1 MNVSSESLQQAWQRQ
16 ALDAPRISLEYL
28 RHRTGALRRRTLLRN
43 GIEYVGCVAGIVFVV
58 WAQWHFIVARPMFT
72 SAIFM
77 WIAGIAYI
85 MWQWHRR
92 AGAQQPAAELGT
104 LDALR
109 FYRQELERQRDARR
123 GNWRWWV
130 PALVP
135 CVMATFLSLFME
147 VQPIPWTPM
156 GLLAA
161 WVVIGVGLGI
171 AGYERA
177 ARRYQEEIDAL
188 DSLS

>member
-1 MNVSSESLQQAWQRQ
+1 MNITSENLQQAWQRQ
-16 ALDAPRISLEYL
+16 ALDAPRISLDYL
-28 RHRTGALRRRTLLRN
+28 RHRTGVLRRRTLLRN
-43 GIEYVGCVAGIVFVV
+43 GFEYVTGVATVLWVS
-58 WAQWHFIVARPMFT
+58 WAQWQFIVARPMFT

-77 WIAGIAYI
+77 WIAGLAYI

-92 AGAQQPAAELGT
+92 AGAQLPAAELGT

-135 CVMATFLSLFME
+135 CLLAMFLSLFLE
-147 VQPIPWTPM
+147 VRPIPWTPI

-161 WVVIGVGLGI
+161 WVVVSVGLGI

-188 DSLS
+188 DSLA

>member
-1 MNVSSESLQQAWQRQ
+1 MTVSSETLQQAWQRQ
-16 ALDAPRISLEYL
+16 ALEAPRISLDYL
-28 RHRTGALRRRTLLRN
+28 RHRTSALRRRALLRN
-43 GIEYVGCVAGIVFVV
+43 GFEYVTGVAGVTWVL
-58 WAQWHFIVARPMFT
+58 WSQWDFIIARPMFT
-72 SAIFM
+72 SGIFM
-77 WIAGIAYI
+77 WIAGVAYI

-123 GNWRWWV
+123 GNWRWWL

-135 CVMATFLSLFME
+135 CLMAIFLSLFLE
-147 VQPIPWTPM
+147 VRPIPWMPI

-161 WVVIGVGLGI
+161 WVVVGVGLGI
-171 AGYERA
+171 AGYERS
-177 ARRYQEEIDAL
+177 ARGYQQEIDAL

>member
-1 MNVSSESLQQAWQRQ
+1 MTVSSETLQQAWQRQ
-16 ALDAPRISLEYL
+16 ALEAPRISLEYL
-28 RHRTGALRRRTLLRN
+28 RHRMGALRRRALLRN
-43 GIEYVGCVAGIVFVV
+43 GFEYVTGVAGVTWVL
-58 WAQWHFIVARPMFT
+58 WSQWDFIIARPMFT
-72 SAIFM
+72 SGIFM
-77 WIAGIAYI
+77 WIAGVAYI

-123 GNWRWWV
+123 GNWRWWL

-135 CVMATFLSLFME
+135 CLMAIFLSLFLE
-147 VQPIPWTPM
+147 VRPIPWMPI

-161 WVVIGVGLGI
+161 WVVVGVGLGI
-171 AGYERA
+171 AGYERS
-177 ARRYQEEIDAL
+177 ARGYQQEIDAL

>member
-16 ALDAPRISLEYL
+16 ALDAPRISLDYV

-43 GIEYVGCVAGIVFVV
+43 GFEYVTCVAAVV
-58 WAQWHFIVARPMFT
+58 WVLWTQWNFIFARPMFS
-72 SAIFM
+72 SAIMM
-77 WIAGIAYI
+77 WIAGVAFII
-85 MWQWHRR
+85 WQWHRR
-92 AGAQQPAAELGT
+92 GGAQRPAAEHGT
-104 LDALR
+104 HDALR

-130 PALVP
+130 RALVP
-135 CVMATFLSLFME
+135 CLLAIFLSLFLE
-147 VQPIPWTPM
+147 VRPIPWTPI

-161 WVVIGVGLGI
+161 WVVCGNGAGI

-177 ARRYQEEIDAL
+177 ARGYQQEIDAL
-188 DSLS
+188 DSMS